1 MLWEISGFT
10 CLQDAKRQGRTQK
23 PEEKKAAKKQDGEKE
38 IAVYAL
44 RNVAAMLPQLRTI
57 VRDRST
63 DTETEEF
70 KQMPVLKRTS
80 LNNAIMR
87 LDAIQSVADD
97 CLSSKSKDVEFT
109 KDTVKEAVKI
119 AEAFLKGRCHR

>member
-10 CLQDAKRQGRTQK
+10 CLQDAKRQGRTRS
-23 PEEKKAAKKQDGEKE
+23 PEEKKAAKKQDGERK

-44 RNVAAMLPQLRTI
+44 MNVAAKLPQLRSI

-70 KQMPVLKRTS
+70 KQMPRLKRAN

-87 LDAIQSVADD
+87 LDAIQSIADD

-109 KDTVKEAVKI
+109 KESVKEIVKK
-119 AEAFLKGRCHR
+119 LRTC